1 MHLLFIFELLS
12 EKATHMMVDL
22 YEHAGMKD
30 VADILREQSSF
41 LSPSIIDDSEQLP
54 LITGKFDIVAELTKL
69 QQKPSGEDSVLQ
81 FPI

>member
-30 VADILREQSSF
+30 VADNFREQSPF
-41 LSPSIIDDSEQLP
+41 LSPCIIDDSEELP
-54 LITGKFDIVAELTKL
+54 LTTRT
-69 QQKPSGEDSVLQ
+69 
-81 FPI
+81 

>member
-30 VADILREQSSF
+30 MADHLREQSPF
-41 LSPSIIDDSEQLP
+41 LSPCIIDDSE
-54 LITGKFDIVAELTKL
+54 ELGT
-69 QQKPSGEDSVLQ
+69 
-81 FPI
+81 